1 MQSGRPVVARENSA
15 LLARRYWILLV
26 VVLLVAGIGTVY
38 YLVGSY
44 SSQGVNPIGF
54 GPPTEIEVIAGK
66 MNVRPGPAAPAVMGV
81 VLRGTR
87 HRVISSEKQW
97 MLIEVSQWASE
108 GRVNPEQRQGWI
120 YAKPE
125 FVRIVSRRFWR

>member
-1 MQSGRPVVARENSA
+1 M
-15 LLARRYWILLV
+15 
-26 VVLLVAGIGTVY
+26 VAGIGTVY

-44 SSQGVNPIGF
+44 SSQGRDPIGF
-54 GPPTEIEVIAGK
+54 GPPTEVEVIAGK
-66 MNVRPGPAAPAVMGV
+66 MNVRAGPGAQVVTGV
-81 VLRGTR
+81 ILRGTR

-97 MLIEVSQWASE
+97 LLIEVSQWESE

-120 YAKPE
+120 SARPE